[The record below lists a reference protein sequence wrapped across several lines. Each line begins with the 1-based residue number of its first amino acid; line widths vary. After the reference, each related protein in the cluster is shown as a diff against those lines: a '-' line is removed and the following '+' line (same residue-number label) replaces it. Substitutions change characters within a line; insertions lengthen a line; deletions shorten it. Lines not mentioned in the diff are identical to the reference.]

1 MGKVTGFLEF
11 ERHDRKYAPVEE
23 RIKHWHEFVLPLPE
37 KEIRDQAARCMD
49 CGVPYCQGTSRITG
63 APTGC
68 PVNNQIPDW
77 NDLTYRGHW
86 DEAARNL
93 HSTNN
98 FPEFTGRVCPAPC
111 EASCTLNIDDN
122 PVTIKTIECEI
133 ADRAIAQGLKPVVPA
148 HKTGKKVAV
157 IGSGP
162 AGLACAQQLAR
173 AGHAVHVYE
182 RWAKAGGLLR
192 YGIPDFKMEKIH
204 VDRRV
209 EQMTAEGVEFHYGA
223 DVGVNL
229 AVEKL
234 VKEHDAVVLAGGAE
248 KPRDLPVPGR
258 ELKGIHFAMEFLPQ
272 QNRRVSNEPQGNAK
286 PILATGKKVVVIGG
300 GDTGSDCIGTSI
312 RQGAVSVTNFEIM
325 PQPPEHEN
333 KMLVWPDWPLKLRIS
348 SSHQEGVE
356 REFAVLT
363 QKFSGEDGRVKKLHC
378 VHVGRQVPAGGGQ
391 RVRDRGRSGAARH
404 GLRASGARGHAQGA
418 RRRARSARQCEGR
431 HRRLCHFNQEDFR
444 RRRHAPRPVA
454 GGVGDPRGPAGRA
467 RGRQIP
473 DGFDD
478 AAALAMSNAALA
490 RLRDRRGR
498 ARDVAGQQRARLA
511 FHPVF
516 DVRLGARGLRGLG
529 RTSALG
535 LLGQLGGSGRFGARH
550 RLGGRRRGRFRC
562 RGRRRGR
569 RGPSAAGAA
578 ALPSLPTGQA
588 KSSARP
594 GGAGTGS
601 PLTNTRLAVASTCTG
616 CALPPPSSSSEF
628 PGVTVSGTTGPA
640 TGRTVDFV
648 SGAGPTGPTGRAIGP
663 RLLM

>member
-1 MGKVTGFLEF
+1 MGKVTGFLEI

-37 KEIRDQAARCMD
+37 KDVRDQAARCMD
-49 CGVPYCQGTSRITG
+49 CGVPYCHGTSRITG

-77 NDLTYRGHW
+77 NDLVYRGHW

-122 PVTIKTIECEI
+122 PVTIKTIECEV
-133 ADRAIAQGLKPVVPA
+133 ADRAIAQGLKPVLPA

-204 VDRRV
+204 VERRI

-223 DVGVNL
+223 DVGVN
-229 AVEKL
+229 VPIEKL
-234 VKEHDAVVLAGGAE
+234 VNEHDAVVLAGGAE

-258 ELKGIHFAMEFLPQ
+258 ELKGIHFAMDFLPQ
-272 QNRRVSNEPQGNAK
+272 QNRRVSNEPQGNVK

-312 RQGAVSVTNFEIM
+312 RQGAVSVVNFEIM

-356 REFAVLT
+356 RDFAVLT
-363 QKFSGEDGRVKKLHC
+363 QKFSGQDGHVKKLHC
-378 VHVGRQVPAGGGQ
+378 VHVDAKFQPVAGN
-391 RVRDRGRSGAARH
+391 RIRDRGRSGAACH
-404 GLRASGARGHAQGA
+404 GLRASRARGHAQDA
-418 RRRARSARQCEGR
+418 RRRTRCARQCEGR
-431 HRRLCHFNQEDFR
+431 HRRLCHLDQEDIR
-444 RRRHAPRPVA
+444 RRRHAPRSVA
-454 GGVGDPRGPAGRA
+454 GGMGNPRGAPMRT

-473 DGFDD
+473 DGFDS
-478 AAALAMSNAALA
+478 AAALSQYF
-490 RLRDRRGR
+490 LRMI
-498 ARDVAGQQRARLA
+498 L
-511 FHPVF
+511 
-516 DVRLGARGLRGLG
+516 
-529 RTSALG
+529 SEN
-535 LLGQLGGSGRFGARH
+535 RF
-550 RLGGRRRGRFRC
+550 
-562 RGRRRGR
+562 
-569 RGPSAAGAA
+569 
-578 ALPSLPTGQA
+578 
-588 KSSARP
+588 
-594 GGAGTGS
+594 
-601 PLTNTRLAVASTCTG
+601 PLFGITR
-616 CALPPPSSSSEF
+616 
-628 PGVTVSGTTGPA
+628 
-640 TGRTVDFV
+640 
-648 SGAGPTGPTGRAIGP
+648 
-663 RLLM
+663 